1 MTYGEDGG
9 EYGKEDNGEAKKME
23 LIREVGAVERG
34 ASEENVEE
42 EEVVVSMGAAIPV
55 SIGAKEVEVVVA
67 TGDTL
72 WQVSPV
78 VPGEVSSEIVTGEEG
93 KVREML
99 MLAAAVVV
107 VLLLRWT
114 AGC

>member
-34 ASEENVEE
+34 ASVEE